1 MFDVEGFILV
11 GGQSSRMGAD
21 KAQLV
26 VNGRRLIEIIAAKM
40 SAVTTS
46 VSLVGDSRTNRHST
60 FKNVPD
66 THPGWGALGGI
77 SAALGACRRE
87 WALIVAC
94 DLPLVT
100 PELFRRLMS
109 FAGDESD
116 AVVPIQPDGR
126 PQPLCALYRRESC
139 IGETK
144 RLIEMN
150 EHTPR
155 ALLSALK
162 TAWIQFAQLED
173 LRGAADFFLNVN
185 TPADFAEAKR
195 LLEQDGQ

>member
-26 VNGRRLIEIIAAKM
+26 INGQSLIEIIAAKM
-40 SAVTTS
+40 SAVATS
-46 VSLVGDSRTNRHST
+46 VSLVGDHRTDRHVT
-60 FKNVPD
+60 LKNVPD

-77 SAALGACRRE
+77 NAALGACRRE

-100 PELFRRLMS
+100 PELFHRLMS
-109 FAGDESD
+109 FAGDQSD

-126 PQPLCALYRRESC
+126 PQPLCAFYRRESC
-139 IGETK
+139 VGESK
-144 RLIEMN
+144 SLIEDN

-155 ALLSALK
+155 ALLAKLQ
-162 TAWIQFAQLED
+162 TAWIEFAQLED

-185 TPADFAEAKR
+185 TPADFAAAKR
-195 LLEQDGQ
+195 LLEQDGR